1 MKVIIVLPVLGIVL
15 LYLGLLK
22 SRKFLLP
29 VAVTGLVF
37 AGILSLT
44 DWGTNSRH
52 YNDMI
57 FTDNYAVAFS
67 ASMILITC
75 FIFLLSNQYYKD
87 VEFHVAEILSL
98 MLFALTGAVLMV
110 SFSNIAML
118 FIGIE
123 TLSISLYILAGSKKF
138 SIISNE
144 ASFKYYLTG
153 SFASA
158 VFLLGVALIYGS
170 SASFNILKIAE
181 YVKAGIVAP
190 VFYVGISLIII
201 GMAFKVA
208 AIPFHFW
215 TPDVYEG
222 SPTLITLFMATVVK
236 TASFA
241 AFLRLFSGCF
251 SEISHYWQLTIWIIT
266 ALTLLISN
274 LAALRQKS
282 IKRMMAYSGISHT
295 GFLMLSILA
304 LNSLS
309 APSVLFYT
317 FTYSL
322 ATTGVFAIL
331 IVVKNA
337 RKDEGIVDSFAGLN
351 KANHFLSLVMVV
363 SLVSL
368 TGIPVTAG
376 FFAKYFMFV
385 NALKSHFVWIVIIAV
400 VSALISIYYYFR
412 IIIAIYAR
420 EAEQPEM
427 KTDIPFKTTL
437 ILCLALIIILG
448 LFPGLGILEI

>member
-1 MKVIIVLPVLGIVL
+1 
-15 LYLGLLK
+15 
-22 SRKFLLP
+22 
-29 VAVTGLVF
+29 
-37 AGILSLT
+37 
-44 DWGTNSRH
+44 
-52 YNDMI
+52 
-57 FTDNYAVAFS
+57 
-67 ASMILITC
+67 
-75 FIFLLSNQYYKD
+75 
-87 VEFHVAEILSL
+87 
-98 MLFALTGAVLMV
+98 
-110 SFSNIAML
+110 
-118 FIGIE
+118 
-123 TLSISLYILAGSKKF
+123 
-138 SIISNE
+138 
-144 ASFKYYLTG
+144 
-153 SFASA
+153 
-158 VFLLGVALIYGS
+158 
-170 SASFNILKIAE
+170 
-181 YVKAGIVAP
+181 
-190 VFYVGISLIII
+190 
-201 GMAFKVA
+201 
-208 AIPFHFW
+208 
-215 TPDVYEG
+215 
-222 SPTLITLFMATVVK
+222 MATVVK